1 MTGYSQ
7 RIGLARSIAIAV
19 ATVSAIA
26 VIGIVAKFCLTMGLA
41 WRCPA
46 LSLLGI
52 PCPSCGSTRAFAALA
67 EFDLIRALKLNPL
80 MVIGIFALPFLCF
93 ESAVPMRW
101 KAYGWP
107 IFGTAVLVN
116 WIYLLLFLPR

>member
-7 RIGLARSIAIAV
+7 RISLARSVAIAAAAIAAIAV
-19 ATVSAIA
+19 TS
-26 VIGIVAKFCLTMGLA
+26 IVAKLCLTTGLA

-46 LSLLGI
+46 LSVLGI

-80 MVIGIFALPFLCF
+80 MVIGIFALPFLCL
-93 ESAVPMRW
+93 ESAVPRRW

-107 IFGTAVLVN
+107 IFGITVLVN